1 MLGIEGRRS
10 PRVVLRIGILIEEPP
25 PACPGRTAVVN
36 RHGALVLSPRSYEL
50 GTALRLRNLESGGR
64 VACRVVWSGGQDET
78 RSHKLGVEFSEERPD
93 FWGRDY
99 ESAILA
105 EEKDA
110 G

>member
-10 PRVVLRIGILIEEPP
+10 PRVVLRIGILIEDPP

-50 GTALRLRNLESGGR
+50 GTSLRLRNLESGER

-78 RSHKLGVEFSEERPD
+78 SSHKLGVEFSEERPD

-105 EEKDA
+105 EDEDA

>member
-50 GTALRLRNLESGGR
+50 GTSLRLRNLESEAR
-64 VACRVVWSGGQDET
+64 VACRVVWTGGQDEAG
-78 RSHKLGVEFSEERPD
+78 SHKLGVEFSEERPD

-99 ESAILA
+99 DAAILA
-105 EEKDA
+105 EEEDA